1 MDVFVV
7 MMFLFLSFIF
17 LFIGFFVG
25 KWIERY
31 KVNKE
36 WEEKIPQLTR
46 ESVEKSREVL
56 GGKFA
61 EKLAPYFPNFKY
73 DPTELRFIGEPIDYI
88 VFRGASTKN
97 PSEIIFL
104 EVKSGDANLTPVQKK
119 WREVIES
126 KKISWEVYRVPKEV
140 TKKEVEQS

>member
-1 MDVFVV
+1 MDVFAV
-7 MMFLFLSFIF
+7 MMLLFLSFIF
-17 LFIGFFVG
+17 LSIGFFVG

-36 WEEKIPQLTR
+36 WEERIPQLTQ
-46 ESVEKSREVL
+46 ESREKSREVL

-61 EKLAPYFPNFKY
+61 ENLAPYFPDFKH
-73 DPTELRFIGEPIDYI
+73 DPTELKFIGEPIDYI
-88 VFRGASTKN
+88 VFKGASTKN

-119 WREVIES
+119 WREVVEN
-126 KKISWEVYRVPKEV
+126 KRISWEVYRVPKEV
-140 TKKEVEQS
+140 TKIERN